1 MPTMSGLL
9 DIRQIIIQFPF
20 NRFVLR
26 AERKSETFANAI
38 TVDRICCPIF
48 VTSFEA
54 YVSTSG
60 DNSQRFVK
68 LFARDISLRNI
79 GNQSA

>member
-38 TVDRICCPIF
+38 TVDRSHLLP
-48 VTSFEA
+48 
-54 YVSTSG
+54 
-60 DNSQRFVK
+60 
-68 LFARDISLRNI
+68 DIRNI
-79 GNQSA
+79 LRSVRLHERRQFATFRKTIRARYIVKEHR